1 MKMRRSETGN
11 KRNGRLTK
19 LSLVMEPLEAR
30 RLLAGIQV
38 SVYID
43 QDYSRGFDPAL
54 DAPAPD
60 RLVFVD
66 MNRNGVFDPGEPT
79 SITDAE
85 GMAFFDQLAAGDY
98 AVGLLTNP
106 SSQVQSEPS
115 SIAPAAILA
124 SQVGAERLL
133 TNADLSQ
140 IWSVDSQGVITR
152 LGEQSEQAVIS
163 LRGKVVSAVTSS
175 GNTAW
180 LVFNSEQG
188 QQLGKFDLASGAFQV
203 SSLGGRMGPETL
215 LDLVVA
221 DGSLVALLSTPS
233 GNRLTRVDQV
243 SGGLQLQPG
252 RTPTAATQL
261 VSGATSNTLV
271 AVSGPADARTITLLD
286 VAEGF
291 SAQASLPAYADLRGV
306 EFAAD
311 GSLLFVSRTSGVH
324 AFRVDET
331 GLIPAALMAEAVTPI
346 AADSL
351 DGRIVTGNMQDPQEL
366 IVWDTTSWLPVGRS
380 RLADPA
386 SELVSSRH
394 GHVVFGLGEHGV
406 SSVALTVAAP
416 LPVSLTDESRVVT
429 VQIGVQQ
436 LGGNTSPV
444 AIDKV
449 QRTTLEDESDWFYP
463 SELGI
468 EDPDG
473 DELWFSVV
481 TQARHGLVT
490 AGEGGIWIYTPNPNF
505 EGIDYATLLAHDG
518 QNRLEFRL
526 EWVVEPVND
535 PPLSISVATRV
546 LPENSPW
553 GTEVGQV
560 SVIDVD
566 SQADYIITSSDPRFS
581 IQNGRIFLT
590 SGSIDY
596 ETEPSIVIEVLAVD
610 SSFAEHRIQTQATI
624 QIGDV
629 NEPPTAIHV
638 SGLNVDENAAGAVVG
653 QVEIIDP
660 DGYQDYLIT
669 VSDGRFEV
677 VGRTLKLK
685 EGEQLDFESEP
696 IVPLN
701 ITAVDR
707 SEPRFTISTT
717 AQVSVNDRNDPP
729 LDIVLSGNTVEQFA
743 VGSIVGQVSVIDPD
757 GDVYEI
763 SVSDS
768 RFEVVDR
775 TLKLR
780 DDVQLEEPTNTSLIL
795 TLTAVARNGDR
806 ISDSFAIRVIPTRS
820 PWQNPRMPG
829 DVNNDGRVTP
839 LDVLIIIN
847 ILNAQGS
854 HRLPAPPT
862 SGTGEPILIWPDVTG
877 DGLVTPLDALRI
889 INILNDRRQ
898 GEGEGHAPQPLADE
912 GIPPHSQFATG
923 LESELERQKRAN
935 SEIDAELELLL
946 DQLSREKNR

>member
-19 LSLVMEPLEAR
+19 LRLVMEPLEAR

-43 QDYSRGFDPAL
+43 HDYSRGFDPAV
-54 DAPAPD
+54 DAPAAD
-60 RLVFVD
+60 RLVYLD
-66 MNRNGVFDPGEPT
+66 LNRSGSFDPGEPQ
-79 SITDAE
+79 SITDAD

-106 SSQVQSEPS
+106 SSQLQSEPS
-115 SIAPAAILA
+115 SIAPAGILA
-124 SQVGAERLL
+124 SQMGAERLL

-140 IWSVDSQGVITR
+140 IWSVDSHGDITR
-152 LGEQSEQAVIS
+152 LGVHAEEPAIS
-163 LRGKVVSAVTSS
+163 LHGNVVTAVTSS
-175 GNTAW
+175 GNTTW

-188 QQLGKFDLASGAFQV
+188 QQIGKFDLESGTLQV
-203 SSLGGRMGPETL
+203 SGLGGLNGPETM

-221 DGSLVALLSTPS
+221 DGVLVALLSTPY
-233 GNRLTRVDQV
+233 GNRLTQVDQV

-252 RTPTAATQL
+252 RTPTAATEL
-261 VSGATSNTLV
+261 VGGATTSTLV
-271 AVSGPADARTITLLD
+271 ALSGPADARAITLLD
-286 VAEGF
+286 VAGGF
-291 SAQASLPAYADLRGV
+291 AAQASLPAYADLRGV
-306 EFAAD
+306 EFAVD
-311 GSLLFVSRTSGVH
+311 GSLLFVSRSSGVY
-324 AFRVDET
+324 AFHVGET
-331 GLIPAALMAEAVTPI
+331 GFIPAALMAEAVTPI
-346 AADSL
+346 SADSL
-351 DGRIVTGNMQDPQEL
+351 DGRIVTGNLQDPHEL
-366 IVWDTTSWLPVGRS
+366 IVWDTNSWLPVGRS

-386 SELVSSRH
+386 RELVGSRH
-394 GHVVFGLGEHGV
+394 GHVVYGLGEHGV

-416 LPVSLTDESRVVT
+416 LRVSLPDESSVVA
-429 VQIGVQQ
+429 VQLGVQKPRENA
-436 LGGNTSPV
+436 GPV
-444 AIDKV
+444 AIQNV
-449 QRTTLEDESDWFYP
+449 QRTTLEDESDRFHP

-481 TQARHGLVT
+481 TQAKHGLVT
-490 AGEGGIWIYTPNPNF
+490 ANEGGFWIYTPNLNF

-535 PPLSISVATRV
+535 PPLSISVVTSI

-566 SQADYIITSSDPRFS
+566 SGADYMITSSDPRFS

-610 SSFAEHRIQTQATI
+610 SSLPEHRIQTQATI

-629 NEPPTAIHV
+629 NEPPTGIRV
-638 SGLNVDENAAGAVVG
+638 SGLSVDENAAGAVVG
-653 QVEIIDP
+653 QVEVIDP

-696 IVPLN
+696 IVELN
-701 ITAVDR
+701 ITALDR

-729 LDIVLSGNTVEQFA
+729 LDILLSGNTVEQFA
-743 VGSIVGQVSVIDPD
+743 LGSIVGQVSVVDPD
-757 GDVYEI
+757 GDVYVI

-768 RFEVVDR
+768 RFEVVDQ

-806 ISDSFAIRVIPTRS
+806 ISDSFAIRVVPTRS

-862 SGTGEPILIWPDVTG
+862 SGTGEPVLIWPDVTG

-898 GEGEGHAPQPLADE
+898 GEGEAHAPQPTADE
-912 GIPPHSQFATG
+912 GFPLHAQFATG
-923 LESELERQKRAN
+923 VESELERQKRAN

-946 DQLSREKNR
+946 DQLSREKDR